1 MTLIAYFF
9 PKLQTVKDVV
19 GWISKKPRFR
29 TLFDSQHVKESQTL
43 VKSAWQYFY
52 HTYSSLGAKLTW
64 KLYPLVICEILE
76 AFVNNLTVDEKYPL
90 RNSDNLPLPIQMQL
104 SKKQKTFSFC
114 FCSIYW
120 IYIKF

>member
-9 PKLQTVKDVV
+9 PKLQTAKDVV
-19 GWISKKPRFR
+19 GQISKKPRFR
-29 TLFDSQHVKESQTL
+29 TPLDSQHVKGSQTL
-43 VKSAWQYFY
+43 VKSVRQFFY
-52 HTYSSLGAKLTW
+52 HTSSSLCAKLTW

-114 FCSIYW
+114 FCSIC
-120 IYIKF
+120 